1 MTSSL
6 VKPHPT
12 SIYRLESNVRS
23 YCRECDVVFATASGA
38 TLSDIDGLRYIDFFA
53 GAGSLNYGH
62 NNPYLKKHLLGYIEQ
77 DGVTT
82 TLDFHSDAKS
92 RFIERFEQVILAPR
106 GMPYKLQFTGPTG
119 TNAVEAALKLAR
131 KVTGR
136 STVAAFTHG
145 FHGMSLGALA
155 ATANADK
162 RSAAG
167 VELSNIVRLPYDGF
181 FGPDIDSADIITSLY
196 QTAGSGYEAPA
207 AIILETVQGEGGLHC
222 ARPVWLKRIE
232 QLCKDLGALLIVD
245 DIQAGCGRTGTFFS
259 FEPSGISPDIVCLSK
274 SISGYGLPMSL
285 VLIKP
290 EFDQWQPGEHNGTF
304 RGNNPAFVTGCAA
317 LDYWQN
323 TQLQDAITANAALM
337 RTRLEQ
343 IITRLAPGVAQVV
356 GRGMFLGLRFNDPSI
371 AGTLVSASLEQGLLV
386 ETCGPQSEVLKL
398 MPPLTIDTPTLQQ
411 GLDKLERACFR
422 TLSIN
427 AIPTDALQGIA

>member
-1 MTSSL
+1 MNT
-6 VKPHPT
+6 PT
-12 SIYRLESNVRS
+12 SIYRLESNVRA
-23 YCRECDVVFATASGA
+23 YCRSCDVVFATASGA
-38 TLSDIDGLRYIDFFA
+38 TLTDIDGQPYIDFFA

-62 NNPYLKKHLLGYIEQ
+62 NNPYLKKHLLAYIEQ

-106 GMPYKLQFTGPTG
+106 GMRYQLQFTGPTG

-136 STVAAFTHG
+136 SSVAAFTHG
-145 FHGMSLGALA
+145 FHGVSLGALA

-162 RSAAG
+162 RAVAG
-167 VELSNIVRLPYDGF
+167 VELSNVVRLPYDGF
-181 FGPDIDSADIITSLY
+181 FGPDIDSAEIIASLY

-207 AIILETVQGEGGLHC
+207 AIILETVQGEGGLNC
-222 ARPVWLKRIE
+222 AHPGWLQRIE
-232 QLCKDLGALLIVD
+232 RLCRALGALLIVD

-259 FEPSGISPDIVCLSK
+259 FEQAGLSPDIICLSK

-290 EFDQWQPGEHNGTF
+290 EHDCWEAGEHNGTF
-304 RGNNPAFVTGCAA
+304 RGNNPAFVTACAA

-323 TQLQDAITANAALM
+323 SQLQDAIAEHASLM
-337 RTRLEQ
+337 RTALER
-343 IITRLAPGVAQVV
+343 ILSGFPSGYAHVV
-356 GRGMFLGLRFNDPSI
+356 GRGIFLGLRFRDASV
-371 AGTLVSASLEQGLLV
+371 AGALVGACLEQGLLV
-386 ETCGPQSEVLKL
+386 ETCGPQNEVLKL
-398 MPPLTIDTPTLQQ
+398 MPPLTIDTATLQQ
-411 GLDKLERACFR
+411 GLDTLERAC
-422 TLSIN
+422 LSTM
-427 AIPTDALQGIA
+427 AFDTPLTHSLRGIA